1 MTTRDD
7 RRLIYSNIEDALASL
22 NAEDKGRYFLCTCP
36 ECQQSEAFIYKN
48 NLSFI
53 QCNRENECGE
63 RMLLHFEEKKQGL
76 AYQKK
81 EITYPALSNEQ
92 VRALSQLT
100 ALFKHM
106 ESRESPTLD
115 NNYRGLSRETL
126 RPFVVDLLE
135 REYVANMF
143 KSAESLLL
151 KNYEKSE
158 WMSKRNLVFPI
169 YGEDGLVER
178 ISLRSSIEP
187 NIEPKEIQLVVNP
200 SKETRDFFIDIPKK
214 AETVVIGE
222 AILDSLSFREVD
234 ANVGIIG
241 LTGAAKTRLLCKF
254 ISENKEIFQGKK
266 IVLALDNDE
275 AGRKAAEKIV
285 DALKKINVRYQLF
298 SYPENIKDPNDYLN
312 KDRQSFEKA
321 YKNTLRKMQ
330 RRNQRKCYLER

>member
-1 MTTRDD
+1 MTARDD

-126 RPFVVDLLE
+126 RPFVVDLIE
-135 REYVANMF
+135 PQYVANMF
-143 KSAESLLL
+143 KNAQSLLM
-151 KNYEKSE
+151 KNYEKNE
-158 WMSKRNLVFPI
+158 WMCKRNLIFPI

-187 NIEPKEIQLVVNP
+187 NIEPKEVQLIVNP
-200 SKETRDFFIDIPKK
+200 SKETRDFFVDISKK
-214 AETVVIGE
+214 TKTIVISE
-222 AILDSLSFREVD
+222 AVLDALSFRELD
-234 ANVGIIG
+234 ADIGIIG

-254 ISENKEIFQGKK
+254 ILENRELFQGENV
-266 IVLALDNDE
+266 VLALDDDK
-275 AGRKAAEKIV
+275 AGWRATEKIV

-298 SYPENIKDPNDYLN
+298 SYPEKVKDPNDYLN
-312 KDRQSFEKA
+312 KDKQSFEKA
-321 YKNTLRKMQ
+321 YKNVLREIRK
-330 RRNQRKCYLER
+330 RNQRKYELER